1 MYGRDRFEGDIANE
15 NVRKKIFENLGKIAP
30 ICSVDALVFLVFL
43 RREIMQINEFFS

>member
-15 NVRKKIFENLGKIAP
+15 NVRKKSSKISGKRR

-43 RREIMQINEFFS
+43 QREIMQINEVFS